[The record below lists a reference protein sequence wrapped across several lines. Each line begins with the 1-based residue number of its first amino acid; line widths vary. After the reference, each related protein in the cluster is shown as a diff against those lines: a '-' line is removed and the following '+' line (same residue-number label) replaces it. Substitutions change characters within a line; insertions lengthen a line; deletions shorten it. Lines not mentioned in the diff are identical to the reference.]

1 MELTYRL
8 EIRGPL
14 PRAAQEELGRR
25 FGDVKVQSEETWTV
39 VSGLTVDQAAL
50 RAVLSL
56 LWDLG
61 SEVRLVEAIPLP
73 ASGEEGSR
81 IMTSEHPKGRPAS
94 GRAAICWM
102 VGLAALGALLLVG
115 IASVLGMAPTAP
127 TGPDAP
133 AGTFS
138 AARAM
143 THISAI
149 ADDPRPV
156 GSAQHREAKAYLL
169 DQLESLGWRTE
180 VQQSIGMFDYGVDGT
195 QPIAA
200 VGNLIATKPGTASTG
215 TVLLTAHYDTVAGS
229 PGAGDDGI
237 GVGVL
242 LETARALSAAAP
254 RNTVMILLTDAE
266 EVGLLGAE
274 AFVRER
280 AKQLGTTV
288 VLNHEARGAGGGPM
302 TFRMSSPNS
311 ELIEVLAGAP
321 GVFADSSSEATFE
334 ALPNDSDFRPF
345 EQGGLYGYDT
355 AIMADGAYYHSPID
369 DPAHLSA
376 ASLQQMGGTT
386 LAMTRELAGMDLA
399 AIGRGGEEI
408 VTALPWGLLWY
419 PQSLEIPLAI
429 GVLVLAAVL
438 VWVLRRRGALTL
450 PRVAL
455 SAIASVIVLVVA
467 GAASYAVWRLALLID
482 PAQAS
487 VVVGEPYRPLL
498 YRLAMLLAGL
508 AAVVSLFALL
518 RRRLGAVGLA
528 VGMLVVLAL
537 TGVLL
542 AFTLPGVSGAV
553 VQPTLVVAAGAV
565 VAVLL
570 PERRTVLRAGVYLL
584 ALAVTAILLGPAVW
598 IGFDLGLSA
607 GPLSAVLLAVF
618 VMLALPLVEVA
629 WPPPAEVVPRRRMR
643 MAAVPML
650 VVILTVALTAAGLV
664 ANREGATEARQENVV
679 YSLDA
684 DTKQAQWA
692 SGAVPTSEW
701 DRSLLSEPAVPLEDA
716 FPWSAGTALW
726 HGPAPVADLA
736 PPAVTVLSDVTR
748 GGTRELALRL
758 SSGRD
763 ASTLGMWVDAGSATV
778 RSATVAGR
786 DVPTDRAEG
795 KWAFGFR
802 FHGAPAAGVEVR
814 LELDQHADGVAVRV
828 ADSTHDLGVVPGF
841 TPPPGRVLV
850 TPEVVVTRALT
861 L

>member
-1 MELTYRL
+1 MMEPTEPMSWRT
-8 EIRGPL
+8 
-14 PRAAQEELGRR
+14 PRMGSASADRR
-25 FGDVKVQSEETWTV
+25 RPRSLWVAMA
-39 VSGLTVDQAAL
+39 GLT
-50 RAVLSL
+50 
-56 LWDLG
+56 
-61 SEVRLVEAIPLP
+61 
-73 ASGEEGSR
+73 
-81 IMTSEHPKGRPAS
+81 
-94 GRAAICWM
+94 
-102 VGLAALGALLLVG
+102 ALLIVG
-115 IASVLGMAPTAP
+115 IASVLGMAPA
-127 TGPDAP
+127 AP
-133 AGTFS
+133 AGSGAPTQAFS

-149 ADDPRPV
+149 ADEPRPV
-156 GSAQHREAKAYLL
+156 GSPQHGEARAYLL
-169 DQLESLGWRTE
+169 DQLQSLGWRTE
-180 VQQSIGMFDYGVDGT
+180 VQESIGMFDYGVDGT

-200 VGNLIATKPGTASTG
+200 VANVIATKPGTASTG

-242 LETARALSAAAP
+242 LEAARALSTVGTS

-280 AKQLGTTV
+280 AKELGTTV

-302 TFRMSSPNS
+302 TFRMSSPNG

-355 AIMADGAYYHSPID
+355 AIMADGAYYHSPLD
-369 DPAHLSA
+369 DPAHLNA
-376 ASLQQMGGTT
+376 ASLQQMGDTT
-386 LAMTRELAGMDLA
+386 LALTRELAGMDLA
-399 AIGRGGEEI
+399 AIGRGGDEI

-429 GVLVLAAVL
+429 GVLVFAAVP
-438 VWVLRRRGALTL
+438 VWLLRRRGALTL

-455 SAIASVIVLVVA
+455 SAAASIVALVVA
-467 GAASYAVWRLALLID
+467 GITSYAVWRIALLID

-487 VVVGEPYRPLL
+487 AVVGEPYRPVL

-508 AAVVSLFALL
+508 AAVLSLFALV
-518 RRRLGAVGLA
+518 RRRLTAVGFA

-537 TGVLL
+537 AGVLL
-542 AFTLPGVSGAV
+542 AFALPGVSGAV
-553 VQPTLVVAAGAV
+553 VQPTLVVAIGAV
-565 VAVLL
+565 VAALL
-570 PERRTVLRAGVYLL
+570 PERRTVAQSGVYLL
-584 ALAVTAILLGPAVW
+584 ALAAAAILLGPAIW

-618 VMLALPLVEVA
+618 VTLALPLVEAA
-629 WPPPAEVVPRRRMR
+629 WPLPADTVPRRKAR
-643 MAAVPML
+643 MAVVPLLL
-650 VVILTVALTAAGLV
+650 VALTAALTAAGLA
-664 ANREGATEARQENVV
+664 ANREGATDARQETVA

-684 DTKQAQWA
+684 DTKDARWA

-701 DRSLLSEPAVPLEDA
+701 KRSLLSEPSVPLEDA
-716 FPWSAGTALW
+716 FPWSGGAARW
-726 HGPAPVADLA
+726 HGPAPVADLS
-736 PPAVTVLSDVTR
+736 PPAVTVLGDVTR
-748 GGTRELALRL
+748 GGTRELTLRL
-758 SSGRD
+758 SSRRD
-763 ASTLGMWVDAGSATV
+763 ASTLGLWVDAGSATV
-778 RSATVAGR
+778 RSATVAGQ
-786 DVPTDRAEG
+786 DIPTDRSQG

-802 FHGAPAAGVEVR
+802 FHGAPVDGVEVR
-814 LELDQHADGVAVRV
+814 LELDQHANGVTVRV

-841 TPPPGRVLV
+841 VPPPQGRVLV
-850 TPEVVVTRALT
+850 TPEVVVTRALR

>member
-1 MELTYRL
+1 
-8 EIRGPL
+8 
-14 PRAAQEELGRR
+14 
-25 FGDVKVQSEETWTV
+25 
-39 VSGLTVDQAAL
+39 
-50 RAVLSL
+50 
-56 LWDLG
+56 
-61 SEVRLVEAIPLP
+61 
-73 ASGEEGSR
+73 
-81 IMTSEHPKGRPAS
+81 
-94 GRAAICWM
+94 
-102 VGLAALGALLLVG
+102 
-115 IASVLGMAPTAP
+115 
-127 TGPDAP
+127 
-133 AGTFS
+133 
-138 AARAM
+138 
-143 THISAI
+143 
-149 ADDPRPV
+149 
-156 GSAQHREAKAYLL
+156 
-169 DQLESLGWRTE
+169 
-180 VQQSIGMFDYGVDGT
+180 
-195 QPIAA
+195 
-200 VGNLIATKPGTASTG
+200 
-215 TVLLTAHYDTVAGS
+215 
-229 PGAGDDGI
+229 
-237 GVGVL
+237 
-242 LETARALSAAAP
+242 
-254 RNTVMILLTDAE
+254 MILLTDAE

-334 ALPNDSDFRPF
+334 ALPNDSDFTPF
-345 EQGGLYGYDT
+345 QQGGLYGYDT

-376 ASLQQMGGTT
+376 TSLQQMGDTT
-386 LAMTRELAGMDLA
+386 LAMTRELADMDLA
-399 AIGRGGEEI
+399 AIGRGGEQI

-429 GVLVLAAVL
+429 VVLVLAAVL

-455 SAIASVIVLVVA
+455 SAVASVVVLVVA

-482 PAQAS
+482 PGQAS

-570 PERRTVLRAGVYLL
+570 PERRTGLRAGVYLL

-607 GPLSAVLLAVF
+607 GPLSAVLLAMF
-618 VMLALPLVEVA
+618 VMLALPLFEVA

-664 ANREGATEARQENVV
+664 ANREGATDARQENVV

-716 FPWSAGTALW
+716 FPWSTGAALW
-726 HGPAPVADLA
+726 HGPAPAADLA
-736 PPAVTVLSDVTR
+736 PPAVTVLKDVN
-748 GGTRELALRL
+748 
-758 SSGRD
+758 
-763 ASTLGMWVDAGSATV
+763 
-778 RSATVAGR
+778 
-786 DVPTDRAEG
+786 
-795 KWAFGFR
+795 
-802 FHGAPAAGVEVR
+802 
-814 LELDQHADGVAVRV
+814 
-828 ADSTHDLGVVPGF
+828 
-841 TPPPGRVLV
+841 
-850 TPEVVVTRALT
+850 
-861 L
+861 

>member
-1 MELTYRL
+1 MR
-8 EIRGPL
+8 
-14 PRAAQEELGRR
+14 
-25 FGDVKVQSEETWTV
+25 K
-39 VSGLTVDQAAL
+39 
-50 RAVLSL
+50 
-56 LWDLG
+56 
-61 SEVRLVEAIPLP
+61 
-73 ASGEEGSR
+73 ASFWVA
-81 IMTSEHPKGRPAS
+81 TA
-94 GRAAICWM
+94 
-102 VGLAALGALLLVG
+102 GLAALLLVG

-127 TGPDAP
+127 SGPDVPPGA
-133 AGTFS
+133 FS
-138 AARAM
+138 AARAK

-156 GSAQHREAKAYLL
+156 GSPQHDEARAYLL
-169 DQLESLGWRTE
+169 DELGSLGWRTE
-180 VQQSIGMFDYGVDGT
+180 VQESIGMFDFGVDGT
-195 QPIAA
+195 QSIAA
-200 VGNLIATKPGTASTG
+200 VANVIATRPGIASTG
-215 TVLLTAHYDTVAGS
+215 TVMLAAHYDTVAGS

-242 LETARALSAAAP
+242 LETARALSTAAAP

-334 ALPNDSDFRPF
+334 ALPNDSDFTPF

-355 AIMADGAYYHSPID
+355 AILADGAYYHSPID

-376 ASLQQMGGTT
+376 ASLQQMGDTT
-386 LAMTRELAGMDLA
+386 LALTRELAGMDLA

-455 SAIASVIVLVVA
+455 SALASVVVLAVA
-467 GAASYAVWRLALLID
+467 GVASYAVWRLALLID

-508 AAVVSLFALL
+508 AAVLSLFALL

-537 TGVLL
+537 AGVLL

-570 PERRTVLRAGVYLL
+570 PERRTGVRSGVYLL
-584 ALAVTAILLGPAVW
+584 AMAVAAVMLGPAVW
-598 IGFDLGLSA
+598 LGFDVGLSA
-607 GPLSAVLLAVF
+607 GPLSAVLLAMF
-618 VMLALPLVEVA
+618 VTLALPLIEVA
-629 WPPPAEVVPRRRMR
+629 WPLPADTVPRRRMR
-643 MAAVPML
+643 IVAVPTL
-650 VVILTVALTAAGLV
+650 VVILTAALTAAGLV
-664 ANREGATEARQENVV
+664 ANREGATDARQENVV

-684 DTKQAQWA
+684 DTKEAQWA

-701 DRSLLSEPAVPLEDA
+701 SRSLLSEPAVPLEEA
-716 FPWSAGTALW
+716 FPWSAGAALW
-726 HGPAPVADLA
+726 HGPAPVAELS
-736 PPAVTVLSDVTR
+736 PPAVTVLRDVSR
-748 GGTRELALRL
+748 GGARELTLQL
-758 SSGRD
+758 SSRRV
-763 ASTLGMWVDAGSATV
+763 ASTLGLWVDAGSATV
-778 RSATVAGR
+778 RSASVAGR
-786 DVPTDRAEG
+786 DVPTDRSQG

-802 FHGAPAAGVEVR
+802 FYGAPEDGVEVQ
-814 LELDQHADGVAVRV
+814 LALDQHANGVTVRV
-828 ADSTHDLGVVPGF
+828 ADSTHDLGMVPGF
-841 TPPPGRVLV
+841 TPPQGRVLV
-850 TPEVVVTRALT
+850 TPEVVVTRTLT